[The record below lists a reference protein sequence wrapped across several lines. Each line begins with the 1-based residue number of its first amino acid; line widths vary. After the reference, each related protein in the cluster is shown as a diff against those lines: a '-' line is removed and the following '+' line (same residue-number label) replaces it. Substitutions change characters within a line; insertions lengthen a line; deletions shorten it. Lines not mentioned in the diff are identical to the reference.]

1 MLLHIPLDTYQWQW
15 RNCNA
20 VFESSRQLRAFPSN
34 IGHQQ
39 LLSTWEVWHFEAS
52 DPTFRAC
59 NVQCPHGSSSRL
71 LQVHELLF
79 PILLQA
85 DANPLPNPA
94 HWRVFSEWAWLE
106 LLVDKWSVHTSWY
119 RYAVFRWHFP
129 RDIKSIT
136 EIKLTFHKSLSGA
149 WFFRHLCSLLF
160 LQQECSRWN
169 SRYELRSYC
178 IEYESHSSY
187 CRYEAAM
194 KLVGM
199 KILLYWDEIHTAVFA
214 VCSWCS

>member
-1 MLLHIPLDTYQWQW
+1 MRCCSFSNTTTESANAVQFVSNPGCKVPWVFSLRILELDTYQWQW

-106 LLVDKWSVHTSWY
+106 LLVDK
-119 RYAVFRWHFP
+119 
-129 RDIKSIT
+129 
-136 EIKLTFHKSLSGA
+136 
-149 WFFRHLCSLLF
+149 
-160 LQQECSRWN
+160 
-169 SRYELRSYC
+169 
-178 IEYESHSSY
+178 
-187 CRYEAAM
+187 
-194 KLVGM
+194 
-199 KILLYWDEIHTAVFA
+199 
-214 VCSWCS
+214 